1 MTLKFNYFKRQCF
14 FEDFNSLDE
23 WSSTMVL
30 MRGLPSG
37 GFWIT
42 HLILI
47 TNLLL
52 YMYSILGPC
61 LNQSPGP
68 ISSIPVG
75 LMCINPYSDPG
86 TVRC

>member
-30 MRGLPSG
+30 MRGLPSR
-37 GFWIT
+37 GFWIINNELVII
-42 HLILI
+42 H
-47 TNLLL
+47 
-52 YMYSILGPC
+52 YSIIGPC

-86 TVRC
+86 TV